1 MMTEEEII
9 EHGREM
15 FEKCYNGVIPLP
27 GPVAPDSFGEL
38 NLKLFHEVWG
48 DDRLSFRD
56 KRLIVIGVMGGRA
69 GSPEMFA
76 IHARS
81 ALKNGEL
88 TVDELRASMK
98 VLLNYAGAPAT
109 SPLYLALEKIIKE
122 TEGESTKG

>member
-1 MMTEEEII
+1 MTEEEII
-9 EHGREM
+9 AHGREM
-15 FEKCYNGVIPLP
+15 FVKCYNGVIPLP
-27 GPVAPDSFGEL
+27 GPVEPASFGEL

-48 DDRLSFRD
+48 DERLSFRD
-56 KRLIVIGVMGGRA
+56 KRLLVIGVIGGRT
-69 GSPEMFA
+69 GSPDMFA

-109 SPLYLALEKIIKE
+109 SPLYLALENIIKE
-122 TEGESTKG
+122 REVEGAEG